1 MSKRYFD
8 PELMARMGYAGSHL
22 RHEQQKRR
30 TEARRRNAKVYR

>member
-8 PELMARMGYAGSHL
+8 PELMARMGYTESHL

-30 TEARRRNAKVYR
+30 VEARRRNAKAHR